1 MQMDHIISVLRPS
14 AHPYRPWRSVWMTK
28 VLQPLNERAA
38 VIITDNIDLIEGSAI
53 EPLLLRLV
61 AHVYAN
67 RVILE
72 RWVHHRLL
80 AEPSRVVCL
89 GGRCK
94 ALRGP
99 KKEYCQRSPP
109 GTLPY
114 LVSAAAIVMPFTLT
128 AEFNQQP
135 VLNFLT

>member
-1 MQMDHIISVLRPS
+1 M
-14 AHPYRPWRSVWMTK
+14 
-28 VLQPLNERAA
+28 LQPLNERAA

-72 RWVHHRLL
+72 RWVLHRLL
-80 AEPSRVVCL
+80 AEPSTEVCL
-89 GGRCK
+89 GGHCK

-99 KKEYCQRSPP
+99 KKELVGLRA
-109 GTLPY
+109 GTA
-114 LVSAAAIVMPFTLT
+114 SAPHLAPCSTLSCSG
-128 AEFNQQP
+128 
-135 VLNFLT
+135 